1 MRKTHPDIRRGSS
14 LSHEEALQE
23 LERNRQQLLLL
34 QNILESP
41 HGVIFFSLDR
51 AYRYT
56 SFARAHAQT
65 MQNIW
70 GTTIEIGTCMLD
82 VIRDDA
88 DRQKAKANFDAA
100 LSGEN
105 LLLEEEYG
113 DADLQRTFWE
123 NRYSPLYDDAG
134 HISGLTVFVTDI
146 TERRQAAETLAKTQD
161 ELRLNLEKQIKQLRG
176 IIPIC
181 SYCKKIRDDDESW
194 QQLER
199 YISAHSDAMFSHGIC
214 PSCCSTVEQQFDAHH
229 GHAP

>member
-1 MRKTHPDIRRGSS
+1 MSPQQ
-14 LSHEEALQE
+14 LSYEEALE
-23 LERNRQQLLLL
+23 ALERNKQRLLLL

-56 SFARAHAQT
+56 SFAHAHART
-65 MQNIW
+65 MEAIW
-70 GTTIEIGTCMLD
+70 GATIEIGTCILD

-88 DRQKAKANFDAA
+88 DRQKAKASFDAA

-105 LLLEEEYG
+105 LLKEEEYG
-113 DADLQRTFWE
+113 DVDLQRTFWE

-146 TERRQAAETLAKTQD
+146 TERRQTAERLAKAQE
-161 ELRLNLEKQIKQLRG
+161 ELRLNLEDQLRQLRG

-194 QQLER
+194 QQLET

-214 PSCCSTVEQQFDAHH
+214 PTCYTNLEQLM
-229 GHAP
+229 GRRE

>member
-1 MRKTHPDIRRGSS
+1 MSAQP
-14 LSHEEALQE
+14 LSYEEALKE
-23 LERNRQQLLLL
+23 LDRNRQQLLLL

-65 MQNIW
+65 MKNIW
-70 GTTIEIGTCMLD
+70 GATIEIGTCMLD

-100 LSGEN
+100 LSGQN
-105 LLLEEEYG
+105 ILKEEEYG

-123 NRYSPLYDDAG
+123 NRYSPLYDNTG
-134 HISGLTVFVTDI
+134 RITGLTVFVTDI
-146 TERRQAAETLAKTQD
+146 TERRQAAERLAKAQD
-161 ELRLNLEKQIKQLRG
+161 ELRINIENQLKQLRG

-181 SYCKKIRDDDESW
+181 SYCKKIRADNESW
-194 QQLER
+194 QKLET
-199 YISAHSDAMFSHGIC
+199 YISAHSDAMFSHGMC
-214 PSCCSTVEQQFDAHH
+214 PTCYTEQDRLLDHE
-229 GHAP
+229 